1 MIIEN
6 FFLETGPFDTYIFL
20 FKIAWLTWW
29 FWLPSLLFY
38 FAWELWKAYLKIW
51 YWKTLEWVILE
62 VKIPREILKPPQAM
76 EQVFAGIHGIGRP
89 FDPDEKY
96 WYGLQDDYIIFEM
109 IGHEGEIHFLIHAPK
124 KFRNLVEAQ
133 IYAQY
138 PESEIREAD
147 DPVSFLPEKVPNSE
161 WTLFGAEWKFSKP
174 DPYPIRSYHEFVLEE
189 GTKEEIK
196 VDPVSSIAETL
207 SKLKNGEHAGLQ
219 LMIRPILE
227 SEAHWKEEGEKIVQK
242 LIGKK
247 VSKTPGGLEKTI
259 ADVYE
264 VAHQAAIG
272 PLPEKEKEQSRTP
285 ESMMLHLSPGE
296 RDVVTGIEKK
306 IAKLGFEAVL
316 RFTYV
321 AKRDRFDMVHFS
333 SIMGAV
339 RQFNTQ
345 NFNSFKL
352 NSRALVGTKWYSI
365 IKSKTKDKKRKAFYY
380 YYRTRQ
386 PFSSIYIMNSVP
398 IVLNI
403 EELASIFHFPGR
415 TTAAPLMPRLQA
427 RRAEPPPGLPVG

>member
-1 MIIEN
+1 M
-6 FFLETGPFDTYIFL
+6 
-20 FKIAWLTWW
+20 
-29 FWLPSLLFY
+29 
-38 FAWELWKAYLKIW
+38 
-51 YWKTLEWVILE
+51 LE
-62 VKIPREILKPPQAM
+62 VKIPREIAKPPQAM

-96 WYGLQDDYIIFEM
+96 LYGLHDDYVIFELM
-109 IGHEGEIHFLIHAPK
+109 SHEGEIHFFVHTPK

-147 DPVSFLPEKVPNSE
+147 DPVAFLPQSVPSPE
-161 WTLFGAEWKFSKP
+161 WTLFGAEWKLAKE
-174 DPYPIRSYHEFVLEE
+174 DAYPIRTYYEFVLEE
-189 GTKEEIK
+189 GLKEEFK
-196 VDPVSSIAETL
+196 VDPVSSIVETL
-207 SKLKNGEHAGLQ
+207 SKLKPDEHIGIQ

-227 SEAHWKEEGEKIVQK
+227 GDAKWKEEGEKKVQK

-247 VSKTPGGLEKTI
+247 VSKRLGVLDKI
-259 ADVYE
+259 VAE
-264 VAHQAAIG
+264 VSEAVVG
-272 PLPEKEKEQSRTP
+272 PSTKKEELDKTP
-285 ESMMLHLSPGE
+285 ETLMLHLSPGE

-316 RFTYV
+316 RFVYI
-321 AKRDRFDMVHFS
+321 AKRDKFDMVHFS
-333 SIMGAV
+333 SIMGAI

-345 NFNSFKL
+345 NLNSLKL
-352 NSRALVGTKWYSI
+352 NRRALVGTKWYSI
-365 IKSKTKDKKRKAFYY
+365 IKSRTKDKKRKAFYY

-415 TTAAPLMPRLQA
+415 TAAAPLMPRLQA
-427 RRAEPPPGLPVG
+427 RKAEPPVGLPVG